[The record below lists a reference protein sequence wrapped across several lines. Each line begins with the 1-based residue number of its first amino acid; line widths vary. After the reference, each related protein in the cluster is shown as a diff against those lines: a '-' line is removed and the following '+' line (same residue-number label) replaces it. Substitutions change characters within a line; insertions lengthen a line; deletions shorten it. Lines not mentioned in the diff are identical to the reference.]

1 MKKTKRILA
10 LLMAAV
16 LALGLA
22 ACGKKADEKVLNI
35 FTWATYFPDDVLAE
49 FTEQTG
55 IKINYSVF
63 QSNEEMLMKIQQ
75 GGDYDLVLASDYII
89 DIARSQDLLMKL
101 DKSKIPNFKISTR
114 LSRASSMM
122 KTTNIP
128 SRIRRAFR

>member
-75 GGDYDLVLASDYII
+75 GGDYDLVLASDYLI
-89 DIARSQDLLMKL
+89 DIARSQDLMK
-101 DKSKIPNFKISTR
+101 
-114 LSRASSMM
+114 
-122 KTTNIP
+122 
-128 SRIRRAFR
+128 